1 MNQPIRKSALSPAW
15 RAFVNHCQRLN
26 FGVLEDVQFQDGEP
40 VGRAHV
46 LKTLSFGGH
55 KNNGPAPD
63 LDNPNAVLRDSWI
76 EVFILAAANPNLL
89 VRRFELAHGNP
100 LKLTL
105 EDVVEVPHG

>member
-1 MNQPIRKSALSPAW
+1 MKPLHKSSLSPAW
-15 RAFVNHCQRLN
+15 RVFVNACQRIN

-40 VGRAHV
+40 VGRANA

-55 KNNGPAPD
+55 KNNGAAPD
-63 LDNPNAVLRDSWI
+63 FDNPNAMLRDAWH
-76 EVFILAAANPNLL
+76 EVIALTASKPHLV

-105 EDVVEVPHG
+105 EEVVEVTHA